1 MRKGILLSAMSLI
14 LMTACTKEN
23 LTENQDTLKVT
34 ITGNSMS
41 GFANKESKESR
52 ASTISYIPE
61 NESILFYSTGGVK
74 AEGDIL
80 TYENGQW
87 TGLKDNKW
95 YVDEGTA
102 NITAY
107 YPVINNCNELYY
119 ENGELKDVV
128 CCKTTANYGENINLL
143 FNHIFAKLVVNI
155 ENELNSTVKSLKIN
169 IPNKISRMELPSG
182 NFIFDENGNGN
193 VELDKNEEGKY
204 EVFIPACDDMDI
216 SFDIVCEDKT
226 SHAPIANKKYQA
238 GFEYT
243 CNIHK
248 GKGIYTTS
256 DFIAFTHLING
267 EQEYNGKTLE
277 DYVTIKDGRNVYNL
291 YSDLSFTDKESNMIL
306 RIGMNST
313 GFNDILDGNNHTLS
327 NIKVISTGNSV
338 SNIGLFETI
347 SNNGIIRNLNIINC
361 EFNLESNL
369 FSIGSPFIGKNNG
382 IIDNCHIKDINIYM
396 KGNRFYGGFVA
407 LNTGTIINSSIS
419 GLLLQSTNGNLGM
432 FAYQNNGNIFN
443 CRINNDANNKADTSS
458 SNICAHNTSRLY
470 NIFISGYNN
479 DYYGISYSNTGHYDN
494 CFLPDEYKSHLFYSD
509 KESATLIKNA
519 ILYSDI
525 EKDHSAIINELNEWI
540 ETNKSR
546 YPDLTFRKWKTDP
559 TEKVIFE

>member
-1 MRKGILLSAMSLI
+1 
-14 LMTACTKEN
+14 MTACTKEN

-74 AEGDIL
+74 AVGDIL

-107 YPVINNCNELYY
+107 YPVIKNSNELYH

-155 ENELNSTVKSLKIN
+155 ENELNNTVKSLNIN
-169 IPNKISRMELPSG
+169 IPYKISQIELPSG
-182 NFIFDENGNGN
+182 IYSFDENGNGN
-193 VELDKNEEGKY
+193 VIIDKNEEGKY
-204 EVFIPACDDMDI
+204 EIFIPACDDMDI
-216 SFDIVCEDKT
+216 SLDLVCEDKT
-226 SHAPIANKKYQA
+226 SHASIPNKNFQA

-243 CNIHK
+243 CNIQKYK
-248 GKGIYTTS
+248 GKGIYS
-256 DFIAFTHLING
+256 KNDFIAFTHLING

-277 DYVTIKDGRNVYNL
+277 DYVTIKDNKKVYNL
-291 YSDLSFTDKESNMIL
+291 YSNLSFTDEESAL
-306 RIGMNST
+306 VRRIGDNNET
-313 GFNDILDGNNHTLS
+313 FDDIFDGNNHTIDNLTLTSS
-327 NIKVISTGNSV
+327 NKS
-338 SNIGLFETI
+338 SNMGLFDKTSET
-347 SNNGIIRNLNIINC
+347 SIIRNLTLSNCKFEDGEYNYTALLIGLNKGMVENCHILNGTMPNGKSDSVLGGLVAYNKYGYIINC
-361 EFNLESNL
+361 SVSGIKFNKTEGYHGILTYFNESQ
-369 FSIGSPFIGKNNG
+369 
-382 IIDNCHIKDINIYM
+382 IINCRI
-396 KGNRFYGGFVA
+396 KGN
-407 LNTGTIINSSIS
+407 LNKTSTGKSSSIIT
-419 GLLLQSTNGNLGM
+419 TNN
-432 FAYQNNGNIFN
+432 YGNIFN
-443 CRINNDANNKADTSS
+443 VFIED
-458 SNICAHNTSRLY
+458 Y
-470 NIFISGYNN
+470 NAGFYGVCYTNSKSGQYNN
-479 DYYGISYSNTGHYDN
+479 CIIPSDYSKVIGSGNNNPEGVT
-494 CFLPDEYKSHLFYSD
+494 
-509 KESATLIKNA
+509 
-519 ILYSDI
+519 LYSDTQ
-525 EKDHSAIINELNEWI
+525 EEYESMAKSLNDWI
-540 ETNKSR
+540 DGEGKSK

>member
-95 YVDEGTA
+95 YLDEGTA

-107 YPVINNCNELYY
+107 YPVIKNSNELYY

-128 CCKTTANYGENINLL
+128 CCKTTANYGENINLS

-155 ENELNSTVKSLKIN
+155 ENELNNTVKSLNIN
-169 IPNKISRMELPSG
+169 IPYKISQIELPSG
-182 NFIFDENGNGN
+182 IYSFDENGNGN
-193 VELDKNEEGKY
+193 VIIDKNEEGKY
-204 EVFIPACDDMDI
+204 EIFIPACDDMDI
-216 SFDIVCEDKT
+216 SLDWVCEDKT
-226 SHAPIANKKYQA
+226 SHASIPNKNFQA

-277 DYVTIKDGRNVYNL
+277 DYVTIKDNKKVYNL
-291 YSDLSFTDKESNMIL
+291 YSNLSFTDKESAL
-306 RIGMNST
+306 VRRIGDNNET
-313 GFNDILDGNNHTLS
+313 FDDIFDGNNHTIDNLTLTSS
-327 NIKVISTGNSV
+327 NKT
-338 SNIGLFETI
+338 SNMGLFNQTSET
-347 SNNGIIRNLNIINC
+347 SIIRNLTLSNCKFEDGEYNYTALLIGLNKGVVENCHILNGTMPNGKSDSFLAGVIATNRGKIINSNISEIKFDNAEGYHGILTHTNYGYIINC
-361 EFNLESNL
+361 R
-369 FSIGSPFIGKNNG
+369 I
-382 IIDNCHIKDINIYM
+382 
-396 KGNRFYGGFVA
+396 KGN
-407 LNTGTIINSSIS
+407 LNKTSTGKSSSIIT
-419 GLLLQSTNGNLGM
+419 TNN
-432 FAYQNNGNIFN
+432 YGNIFN
-443 CRINNDANNKADTSS
+443 VFIED
-458 SNICAHNTSRLY
+458 Y
-470 NIFISGYNN
+470 NAGFYGVCYTNSKSGQYNN
-479 DYYGISYSNTGHYDN
+479 CIIPSDYSKVIGNGNNNPEGVI
-494 CFLPDEYKSHLFYSD
+494 KYSD
-509 KESATLIKNA
+509 TQEEYESMAK
-519 ILYSDI
+519 S
-525 EKDHSAIINELNEWI
+525 LNDWI
-540 ETNKSR
+540 DGEGKSR

>member
-41 GFANKESKESR
+41 GFANKESR
-52 ASTISYIPE
+52 ASTISHIPE
-61 NESILFYSTGGVK
+61 DESILFYSTGGVK
-74 AEGDIL
+74 AEGEIL
-80 TYENGQW
+80 KYENGQW
-87 TGLKDNKW
+87 TGLQDNKW
-95 YVDEGTA
+95 YIDEGA
-102 NITAY
+102 ADITAY
-107 YPVINNCNELYY
+107 YPVIKNSNELYH

-128 CCKTTANYGENINLL
+128 CCKTTANHGENINLS
-143 FNHIFAKLVVNI
+143 FSHIFAKLVVNI

>member
-41 GFANKESKESR
+41 GFANKESR
-52 ASTISYIPE
+52 ASTISHIPE
-61 NESILFYSTGGVK
+61 DESILFYSTGGVK

-80 TYENGQW
+80 KYENGQW
-87 TGLKDNKW
+87 TGLQDNKW
-95 YVDEGTA
+95 YIDEGA
-102 NITAY
+102 ADITAY
-107 YPVINNCNELYY
+107 YPVIKNSNELYH

-128 CCKTTANYGENINLL
+128 CCKTTANHGENINLS
-143 FNHIFAKLVVNI
+143 FSHIFAKLVVNI

-396 KGNRFYGGFVA
+396 KDNRYYGGFVA
-407 LNTGTIINSSIS
+407 LNSGTIINSSIS
-419 GLLLQSTNGNLGM
+419 GLHLQSTNGNLGI

-443 CRINNDANNKADTSS
+443 CRINNDANNKADITSS
-458 SNICAHNTSRLY
+458 NVCAYNTSRLY
-470 NIFISGYNN
+470 NIFISGYNVG
-479 DYYGISYSNTGHYDN
+479 YYGISYSNTGHYDN
-494 CFLPDEYKSHLFYSD
+494 CFIPNEYEGNLICSD
-509 KESATLIKNA
+509 KESTTLIKNA

-525 EKDHSAIINELNEWI
+525 ENDYSSIADELNKWI

>member
-95 YVDEGTA
+95 YVNEGTA

-107 YPVINNCNELYY
+107 YPVIKNSNELYH

-155 ENELNSTVKSLKIN
+155 ENELNNTVKSLNIN
-169 IPNKISRMELPSG
+169 IPYKISQIELPSG
-182 NFIFDENGNGN
+182 IYSFDENGNGN
-193 VELDKNEEGKY
+193 VIIDKNEEGKY
-204 EVFIPACDDMDI
+204 EIFIPACDDMDI
-216 SFDIVCEDKT
+216 SLDLVCEDKT
-226 SHAPIANKKYQA
+226 SHASIPNKNFQA

-267 EQEYNGKTLE
+267 KQEYNGKTLE

-291 YSDLSFTDKESNMIL
+291 YRNLSFTDEKSAL
-306 RIGMNST
+306 VRRIGDYDKT
-313 GFNDILDGNNHTLS
+313 FDDIFDGNNHTIDNLTLNLNKKSS
-327 NIKVISTGNSV
+327 NK
-338 SNIGLFETI
+338 GLFDKTSET
-347 SNNGIIRNLNIINC
+347 SIIRNLTISNCKYNESEVSDNTSLFIGMHYGIIENCHIVNGTMPNEGENLRIAGFIANNFGYIINC
-361 EFNLESNL
+361 
-369 FSIGSPFIGKNNG
+369 
-382 IIDNCHIKDINIYM
+382 
-396 KGNRFYGGFVA
+396 
-407 LNTGTIINSSIS
+407 SIS
-419 GLLLQSTNGNLGM
+419 GMSLNNKDGYHGILTFNNNGHIINCRIKGALNKNSTGKM
-432 FAYQNNGNIFN
+432 SSIITTTNNGNIFN
-443 CRINNDANNKADTSS
+443 VFIEDYNAGFYGVCYTNTTKGQYYNCMIPNNYSKVIGSGNNNPEGVT
-458 SNICAHNTSRLY
+458 
-470 NIFISGYNN
+470 
-479 DYYGISYSNTGHYDN
+479 
-494 CFLPDEYKSHLFYSD
+494 
-509 KESATLIKNA
+509 
-519 ILYSDI
+519 LYSDTQ
-525 EKDHSAIINELNEWI
+525 EEYESMAKSLNDWI
-540 ETNKSR
+540 DVEGKSK

>member
-1 MRKGILLSAMSLI
+1 
-14 LMTACTKEN
+14 MTACTKEN

-41 GFANKESKESR
+41 GFANKESR
-52 ASTISYIPE
+52 ASTISHIPE
-61 NESILFYSTGGVK
+61 DESILFYSTGGVK
-74 AEGDIL
+74 AEGEIL
-80 TYENGQW
+80 KYENGQW
-87 TGLKDNKW
+87 TGLQDNKW
-95 YVDEGTA
+95 YIDEGA
-102 NITAY
+102 ADITAY
-107 YPVINNCNELYY
+107 YPVIKNSNELYH

-128 CCKTTANYGENINLL
+128 CCKTTANHGENINLS
-143 FNHIFAKLVVNI
+143 FSHIFAKLVVNI

>member
-41 GFANKESKESR
+41 GFANKESR
-52 ASTISYIPE
+52 ASTISHIPE
-61 NESILFYSTGGVK
+61 DESILFYSTGGVK

-80 TYENGQW
+80 KYENGQW
-87 TGLKDNKW
+87 TGLQDNKW
-95 YVDEGTA
+95 YIDEGA
-102 NITAY
+102 ADITAY
-107 YPVINNCNELYY
+107 YPVIKNSNELYH

-128 CCKTTANYGENINLL
+128 CCKTTANHGENINLS
-143 FNHIFAKLVVNI
+143 FSHIFAKLVVNI